1 MALSPYPT
9 LFNSVLT
16 PYTLSKIRTFQIN
29 HYGRSQ
35 RPRVAAVVPVS
46 AGRGRATLN
55 RTRAVRA
62 VYNRAERSRRV
73 RAQSPIREHARLAG
87 RDGRPVR
94 ARGASGRKH
103 HGGPGAERR
112 SCSAKCNAPRRLG
125 PAAALALRRPG
136 VCTCAECD
144 VFSCI
149 AQICESPLLLRGF
162 ANRHTSETPW
172 RRSGTPTRLDSLGI
186 PPPAA

>member
-1 MALSPYPT
+1 MATAVPGGERFESACGAKITVMQTLNTLSPHPT
-9 LFNSVLT
+9 SVLT

-112 SCSAKCNAPRRLG
+112 SCSAKCNAPPGTRPSGGSR
-125 PAAALALRRPG
+125 PAA
-136 VCTCAECD
+136 
-144 VFSCI
+144 
-149 AQICESPLLLRGF
+149 
-162 ANRHTSETPW
+162 PW
-172 RRSGTPTRLDSLGI
+172 SLHLC
-186 PPPAA
+186 